1 MVDSLAIIYAKHQ
14 IFVFL
19 TTEIHRGMSQ
29 RTLRFLK
36 LTKSNKMVVIPTGAM
51 RSGEIYNRFSF
62 AEHYVVLYCAAADSY
77 RVCSK

>member
-1 MVDSLAIIYAKHQ
+1 MLNTKYLLL
-14 IFVFL
+14 FL
-19 TTEIHRGMSQ
+19 TTEIHSGISQ

-36 LTKSNKMVVIPTGAM
+36 RTKSNKMVVISTGAT
-51 RSGEIYNRFSF
+51 RSGEIYNRLSF